1 MKSFKVKSVRV
12 CVYLLISTDNMKM
25 KDFVIFLNHN
35 EGRSNRSLLL
45 SYIKVNLL
53 IIIFDKEIC
62 IITKKLYIINMSHI
76 FQETMD
82 NKEKKRKKGGS

>member
-1 MKSFKVKSVRV
+1 M
-12 CVYLLISTDNMKM
+12 
-25 KDFVIFLNHN
+25 
-35 EGRSNRSLLL
+35 LL

-82 NKEKKRKKGGS
+82 KEKREKKVAYKILHYFSYRIISSTVSSL